1 MRREDVK
8 AIFAEATEEQINA
21 VMKLN
26 GADAE
31 SFKNRI
37 TALETDNAAK
47 DAAFKKLN
55 DEFEQLKTSN
65 ATAEDY
71 KKKFEDLQEENRKRD
86 EAAADAARLEKLK
99 ERYNAAAVDKDGK
112 PLEWAHDAIRDSY
125 MQRFVE
131 EVQKDENS
139 GRSDAD
145 IFNALTKDDG
155 GAFKTA
161 SAQTVF
167 GGAGKASGGGSV
179 LDDIYKDNPFYKG

>member
-1 MRREDVK
+1 MKREDIK
-8 AIFAEATEEQINA
+8 AIFGEATEEQINA

-26 GADAE
+26 G
-31 SFKNRI
+31 
-37 TALETDNAAK
+37 
-47 DAAFKKLN
+47 
-55 DEFEQLKTSN
+55 
-65 ATAEDY
+65 
-71 KKKFEDLQEENRKRD
+71 
-86 EAAADAARLEKLK
+86 ADAARLEKLK

-179 LDDIYKDNPFYKG
+179 LDDIYKDNPFYKGKKGGILQWEFYTEILT